1 MVSLC
6 TRYLSLDQAGLVDE
20 LVASKE
26 LATVEAI
33 GEAELRAA
41 VQELDRSTTIIN
53 KQTEALRQHHNALAK
68 LADSNARSTESR
80 REMEA
85 TRASRR
91 AAERRALGSK
101 ILACLGYLLDNINR
115 LEARVV
121 AVQSYQAAAATLID
135 TAKAELAVPAVAAT
149 PKKAHP
155 VQPASPTRARVPT
168 STPGPPA
175 WRAAVKMEKCGF
187 TVSKLTCLFSRS
199 TAPRPDLPGRLV
211 FYIRQNNIFDLGFE

>member
-53 KQTEALRQHHNALAK
+53 KQTETLRQHHNALAK
-68 LADSNARSTESR
+68 LADGNAKSTESR

-85 TRASRR
+85 NWTSRR

-101 ILACLGYLLDNINR
+101 VHVVTH
-115 LEARVV
+115 LEVFMLTESGRGTL
-121 AVQSYQAAAATLID
+121 AAT
-135 TAKAELAVPAVAAT
+135 
-149 PKKAHP
+149 
-155 VQPASPTRARVPT
+155 
-168 STPGPPA
+168 
-175 WRAAVKMEKCGF
+175 
-187 TVSKLTCLFSRS
+187 
-199 TAPRPDLPGRLV
+199 RL
-211 FYIRQNNIFDLGFE
+211 